1 MQYFENC
8 INPYFIHS
16 GQQSVNIW
24 KLKKLCAGD
33 LGEEHCLFCLFVFCP
48 TVLCLVLNF
57 MKHQMIFNC

>member
-16 GQQSVNIW
+16 GQQSVNVW

-33 LGEEHCLFCLFVFCP
+33 LGEEHCLLFFCP
-48 TVLCLVLNF
+48 ILAAQHPLSCS
-57 MKHQMIFNC
+57 

>member
-16 GQQSVNIW
+16 GQQSVNVW

-33 LGEEHCLFCLFVFCP
+33 LGEEHCLFFFCP
-48 TVLCLVLNF
+48 ILAAQQSFVLFL
-57 MKHQMIFNC
+57 IS

>member
-16 GQQSVNIW
+16 GQQSVNVW

-33 LGEEHCLFCLFVFCP
+33 LGEEHCLFFFFVQF
-48 TVLCLVLNF
+48 
-57 MKHQMIFNC
+57 